1 MMELLA
7 LKEKVLELFGT
18 DIEGLG
24 ASLKTA
30 CMTQDERTFDR
41 FCELVEGD
49 LSEDWMQ
56 KIYQYYLADRKEKMQ
71 DYTPKCLAQFLAM
84 LAGDAEE
91 IVDLCAGSGALI
103 IQRWNQNRN
112 QRFKA
117 YELDGNVIP
126 FLLFNLAI
134 RNIEAQ
140 VNVGDVLQGEVTEI
154 YAVRKG
160 ERYGKVT
167 CIKPAL

>member
-1 MMELLA
+1 MELLT

-18 DIEGLG
+18 DIEGMG
-24 ASLKTA
+24 ASLKAA
-30 CMTQDERTFDR
+30 CMSQDERTFDR

-49 LSEDWMQ
+49 LTEDWMQ

-103 IQRWNQNRN
+103 IQRWNRNRD
-112 QRFKA
+112 QKFRV
-117 YELDGNVIP
+117 YELDENVIP
-126 FLLFNLAI
+126 FLIFNLAV
-134 RNIEAQ
+134 RNIEAL
-140 VNVGDVLQGEVTEI
+140 VNVGDVLQGEITEV
-154 YAVRKG
+154 YAIRKG
-160 ERYGKVT
+160 IKYGSVT
-167 CIKPAL
+167 RIKPAV

>member
-1 MMELLA
+1 MELLA

-24 ASLKTA
+24 EALKTA
-30 CMTQDERTFDR
+30 CMSQDERAFDR

-103 IQRWNQNRN
+103 IQRWNRNRD
-112 QRFKA
+112 QKFRA
-117 YELDGNVIP
+117 YELDENVIP
-126 FLLFNLAI
+126 FLIFNLAV
-134 RNIEAQ
+134 RNIEAL
-140 VNVGDVLQGEVTEI
+140 VNVGDVLQGEITEV
-154 YAVRKG
+154 YAIRKG
-160 ERYGKVT
+160 AKYGNVT
-167 CIKPAL
+167 RIKPAV

>member
-1 MMELLA
+1 MELLA
-7 LKEKVLELFGT
+7 LKENVLKLFGT

-24 ASLKTA
+24 ASLKAA
-30 CMTQDERTFDR
+30 CMSQDERTFDR

-49 LSEDWMQ
+49 LTEDWMQ

-103 IQRWNQNRN
+103 IQRWNRNRN
-112 QRFKA
+112 QKFRV
-117 YELDGNVIP
+117 YELDENVIP
-126 FLLFNLAI
+126 FLIFNLAV
-134 RNIEAQ
+134 RNIEAL
-140 VNVGDVLQGEVTEI
+140 VNVGDVLQGEITEV
-154 YAVRKG
+154 YAIRKG
-160 ERYGKVT
+160 NKYGNVT
-167 CIKPAL
+167 RIKPAL

>member
-1 MMELLA
+1 MMELLT

-18 DIEGLG
+18 DIEGMG
-24 ASLKTA
+24 ASLKAA
-30 CMTQDERTFDR
+30 CMSQDERTFDR

-49 LSEDWMQ
+49 LTEDWMQ

-103 IQRWNQNRN
+103 IQRWNRNRD
-112 QRFKA
+112 QKFRV
-117 YELDGNVIP
+117 YELDENVIP
-126 FLLFNLAI
+126 FLIFNLAV
-134 RNIEAQ
+134 RNIEAL
-140 VNVGDVLQGEVTEI
+140 VNVGDVLQGEITEV
-154 YAVRKG
+154 YAIRKG
-160 ERYGKVT
+160 IKYGSVT
-167 CIKPAL
+167 RIKPAV